1 MGCSDSKE
9 TSEINHLKNQ
19 CERIC
24 KENLSCMQI
33 IEYMLIEKNNLS
45 EAILLF
51 SLKKRTESYY
61 SIISQY
67 RNFWISEAK
76 KSFKDTGESKHIT
89 SCIKE
94 QEREKTRLNFT
105 KQTLLEQVE
114 KLNPNWQDHHESL
127 NELKEQL
134 ESNPLIVQ
142 RSSTL
147 YGSFYIE
154 DKRNLKIAALKHCR
168 NIETLQSSIYKA
180 VKNVTV
186 ALYKIP
192 ENRVYYT
199 SKIVH
204 EKLTDDIGS
213 SQITKRKTKY
223 LKSQKSIEMSKIEIP
238 ALNRSIDL
246 IKNNKSIDQARLS
259 IDLQRI
265 SIDQNRSN
273 GEIMKSSTDHPRV
286 SFDGFRNS
294 NAETLQKYSSK
305 RGEKTEMSE
314 SFSSEIEDEE
324 TLARLSY
331 TQK

>member
-9 TSEINHLKNQ
+9 TSEVNHLKNQ
-19 CERIC
+19 CERLC

-76 KSFKDTGESKHIT
+76 KSFKESGDSKHIT
-89 SCIKE
+89 SCLKE

-114 KLNPNWQDHHESL
+114 KLNPNWQDNHKSL
-127 NELKEQL
+127 KELKEEL
-134 ESNPLIVQ
+134 ESNPLVVQ

-147 YGSFYIE
+147 YGSFYVE
-154 DKRNLKIAALKHCR
+154 DKKNLKIAALQHCR
-168 NIETLQSSIYKA
+168 NIENLQGSIYKA

-199 SKIVH
+199 IKIVH
-204 EKLTDDIGS
+204 EKLNEESGS
-213 SQITKRKTKY
+213 SRINKRSKKY
-223 LKSQKSIEMSKIEIP
+223 LKSNEMSKIEIP
-238 ALNRSIDL
+238 ALNKSIDL
-246 IKNNKSIDQARLS
+246 IKSNKSIEQARLS

-273 GEIMKSSTDHPRV
+273 GEIMKSYPDQPRV